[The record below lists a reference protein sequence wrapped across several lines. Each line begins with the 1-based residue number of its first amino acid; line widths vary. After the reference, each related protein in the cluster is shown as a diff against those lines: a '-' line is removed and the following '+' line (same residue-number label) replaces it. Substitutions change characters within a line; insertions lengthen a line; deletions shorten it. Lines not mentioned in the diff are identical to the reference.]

1 MVASNNVFRVRSPK
15 TTAFVSYRLPEL
27 YGGIQRDPGTFPVQY
42 SAANVPQAWAA
53 GSVFHVLQAILGLQA
68 DAPNGR
74 LNIDPKLP
82 HWIPDL
88 RLSGLTVGRAKV
100 DLRFWQEAGITRWE
114 AEVKQGELRI
124 QEKQWQPWLDD

>member
-1 MVASNNVFRVRSPK
+1 VVASNNVFRVRSPK

-68 DAPNGR
+68 DAPKWPIKHR
-74 LNIDPKLP
+74 
-82 HWIPDL
+82 
-88 RLSGLTVGRAKV
+88 S
-100 DLRFWQEAGITRWE
+100 
-114 AEVKQGELRI
+114 
-124 QEKQWQPWLDD
+124 

>member
-1 MVASNNVFRVRSPK
+1 MCCMRF
-15 TTAFVSYRLPEL
+15 
-27 YGGIQRDPGTFPVQY
+27 
-42 SAANVPQAWAA
+42 
-53 GSVFHVLQAILGLQA
+53 SVCRRTRQ
-68 DAPNGR
+68 NGR